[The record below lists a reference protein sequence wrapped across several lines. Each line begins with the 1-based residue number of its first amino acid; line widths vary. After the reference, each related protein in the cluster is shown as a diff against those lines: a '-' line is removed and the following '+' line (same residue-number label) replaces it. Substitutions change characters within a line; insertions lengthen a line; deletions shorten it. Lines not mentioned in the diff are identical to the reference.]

1 MKRKIL
7 FIAIGII
14 LSLIALIIGLTIAGV
29 NVWGELTSTTALLIY
44 GAIVIIGIFFIFKK
58 ITGSWK

>member
-7 FIAIGII
+7 FITIGII

-29 NVWGELTSTTALLIY
+29 NVCGALTSTTALLSY
-44 GAIVIIGIFFIFKK
+44 GAIVITGIFFIFKK